1 MSMKLSA
8 KPYEFEFDFQT
19 TAILAVDFQ
28 KDFLESD
35 GFGAEEGGSA
45 FDPKSTQPV
54 LDNVKQIVDAARK
67 CGLQII
73 HTRSGHYPDL
83 SDLPYHKVERQR
95 RAPGAEKRAVIGD
108 QGPKGRM
115 LIRGEENQDLVDLL
129 KAQTG
134 ELVIDKP
141 GTGAFGNTGLDGYL
155 HDRQITSLIIVGCT
169 TECCVFSTLREAND
183 RGYDCCVLSNC
194 VTGFL
199 PPVENEAC
207 INLISFSNGLF
218 GFVSGDNQALVRQLN
233 TISEQQ
239 ISKIIPEDVYLDVP
253 SLTTA
258 YRHGR
263 LHPIDIV
270 RLCYERV
277 QSHHQQDNSVFL
289 HLLDWPVIAASVD
302 ELTRRYPCKSGLPP
316 LFGVPFV
323 IKDNMDLAGVPTSA
337 ACPTL
342 GYVPQETATCVKRL
356 QAAGAILLGKTN
368 MDQFATGLTG
378 MRSPYGNPSS
388 AYSNDHIAGG
398 SSSGSSVALGQ
409 RLVSFALGTDTAASG
424 RVPAA
429 YNGVVG
435 WKPTRGSSSIH
446 GVIPA
451 SPSLD
456 CVSILARDVRSAWE
470 VWMAIRG
477 HDPLDLYS
485 DTQSDGSRLANRFGG
500 RFVGKSMQGRPFTF
514 AVPSEEVLGLLN
526 PQHRPAFDRAILALQ
541 HLGGRRLG
549 DFNWRPFELAQKDLY
564 GSARIAERAAC
575 LRDFFQKNGID
586 FDPAQMYSVT
596 RQAVQ
601 DLKPNYS
608 AADAFESMAALR
620 RFNDDARK
628 AWRFD
633 TLGKPYDSPVDVI
646 LTPTVPFHPSKADVE
661 QDPLGV
667 NSKLGVYSQ
676 AVNLLDMS
684 ALAIPFEELD
694 DPSFT
699 SGKAPFGVQLIADK
713 WEDGFLLT
721 LGEKLMN
728 RNKGD
733 LN

>member
-8 KPYEFEFDFQT
+8 KPYDFEFDFGT

-35 GFGAEEGGSA
+35 GFGAEEGGAA
-45 FDPKSTQPV
+45 FNPKSTQPV
-54 LDNVKQIVDAARK
+54 LENVRQIFDAARK

-83 SDLPYHKVERQR
+83 SDLPYHKVERQK

-129 KAQTG
+129 KAHPG

-141 GTGAFGNTGLDGYL
+141 GTGAFGGTGLDGYL

-199 PPVENEAC
+199 PESENEAC
-207 INLISFSNGLF
+207 VNLISFSNGLF
-218 GFVSGDNQALVRQLN
+218 GFVSEDNHGLVRQLE
-233 TISEQQ
+233 TIAQQQ
-239 ISKIIPEDVYLDVP
+239 ISKTLPKSLHLDIPAL
-253 SLTTA
+253 LTA
-258 YRHGR
+258 YRHG
-263 LHPIDIV
+263 LVQPIDVV
-270 RLCYERV
+270 RSCYERV
-277 QSHHQQDNSVFL
+277 QSYHQQDQTVFL
-289 HLLDWPVIAASVD
+289 HLLEWSTVSASVNR
-302 ELTRRYPCKSGLPP
+302 LTQQYARHSGLPP

-323 IKDNMDLAGVPTSA
+323 IKDNMDIAGVPSTA

-342 GYVPQETATCVKRL
+342 GYIPQETATCVKRL

-368 MDQFATGLTG
+368 MDQFATGLAG

-388 AYSNDHIAGG
+388 VYSKDHVAGG
-398 SSSGSSVALGQ
+398 SSSGSAVAVGHN
-409 RLVSFALGTDTAASG
+409 LVSFALGTDTAASG
-424 RVPAA
+424 RVPAS

-470 VWMAIRG
+470 AWMAIRG

-485 DTQSDGSRLANRFGG
+485 ETQADGPRLANRFGG

-514 AVPSEEVLGLLN
+514 AVPSEEVLSLLN
-526 PQHRPAFDRAILALQ
+526 PHHRPAFERAIEALER
-541 HLGGRRLG
+541 LGGKRSNN
-549 DFNWRPFELAQKDLY
+549 FNWRPFELAQKDLY

-575 LRDFFQKNGID
+575 LRNFFLKKGID
-586 FDPAQMYSVT
+586 FDPEQMHPVT
-596 RQAVQ
+596 RQAVR

-608 AADAFESMAALR
+608 AVDAFESMAALR
-620 RFNDDARK
+620 QFNDDARK
-628 AWRFD
+628 SWKFD
-633 TLGKPYDSPVDVI
+633 ISGKPYDTPVDVI
-646 LTPTVPFHPSKADVE
+646 LTPTVPFHPTKAEVE
-661 QDPLGV
+661 KEPLAV
-667 NSKLGVYSQ
+667 NSKLGLYSQ

-694 DPSFT
+694 DPNFT

-728 RNKGD
+728 RNI
-733 LN
+733 